1 MLVLL
6 DQIQNSEQLLQNL
19 QATVSQTQHRTQE
32 QIVSRG
38 VPGRAGKTRCRG
50 WVRGMEGGWLGG
62 WDPWWGSLVR
72 GIQSLCS
79 PHPLLQADL
88 ASSHKRLSY
97 EVQRLNEENE
107 GLRGSRPTPTPA
119 EEPPL
124 PSSVQVPQGLR
135 PDIQGVGGL

>member
-1 MLVLL
+1 VLVLL

-32 QIVSRG
+32 QI
-38 VPGRAGKTRCRG
+38 
-50 WVRGMEGGWLGG
+50 
-62 WDPWWGSLVR
+62 
-72 GIQSLCS
+72 
-79 PHPLLQADL
+79 ADL

-97 EVQRLNEENE
+97 EVQRLSEENE

-124 PSSVQVPQGLR
+124 PSSVQELQALVRRLQEEAGTLR
-135 PDIQGVGGL
+135 RASEHHSERLRIEIVTLRERLDEEEAARARLQGVLEAQLGAQREES